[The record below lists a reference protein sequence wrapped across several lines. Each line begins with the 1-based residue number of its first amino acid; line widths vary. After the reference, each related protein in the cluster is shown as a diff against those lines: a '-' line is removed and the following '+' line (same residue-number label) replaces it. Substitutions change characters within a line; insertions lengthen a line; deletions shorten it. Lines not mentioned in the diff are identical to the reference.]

1 MYFLLLFQD
10 SKNVDPEMISLND
23 VLTPL
28 APGKETEDYESVF
41 VLPKDQGRD
50 VHQGGD
56 VAANDSEEQ
65 SKIGTSKK
73 ARKRTKVH

>member
-1 MYFLLLFQD
+1 M
-10 SKNVDPEMISLND
+10 MSLSD

-28 APGKETEDYESVF
+28 APGKVTEDYESVF
-41 VLPKDQGRD
+41 VLPKEQ
-50 VHQGGD
+50 GD

-73 ARKRTKVH
+73 SRKRNKVQ